1 MIPYEE
7 PEYLK
12 DAFNCPYCNA
22 YSHNIWNKIIVY
34 NMGSV
39 QGNNVSIGYIAYCT
53 HCTQYSFWFNKKMV
67 IPSSG
72 NAPLPNNDL
81 PEDIKKDF
89 EEARS
94 IVNSSPR
101 GTAALL
107 RLCIQKLCKDL
118 GEKGGNINDDISNL
132 VKKGLPIKIQKSLDI
147 VRVIGNNAVHPGL
160 IDVKDDQEIAN
171 KLFHLINLI
180 VDVMLS
186 QPKEIDKIYDDL
198 PEKDKKA
205 IKSRDNK

>member
-7 PEYLK
+7 PDYMK
-12 DAFNCPYCNA
+12 SAFNCPYCNA
-22 YSHNIWNKIIVY
+22 YSHHIWSKAIVL
-34 NMGSV
+34 NMGAV
-39 QGNNVSIGYIAYCT
+39 QGKNVSIGYIAYCK
-53 HCTQYSFWFNKKMV
+53 HCKEFSFWFNEKMI

-81 PEDIKKDF
+81 PEDIKEDF

-101 GTAALL
+101 GAAALL

-132 VKKGLPIKIQKSLDI
+132 VKKGLPIKIQKALDI
-147 VRVIGNNAVHPGL
+147 VRVIGNNAVHPGV
-160 IDVKDDQEIAN
+160 IDIKDDQETAN

-180 VDVMLS
+180 VDVMVS

-205 IKSRDNK
+205 IKRRNNK

>member
-7 PEYLK
+7 PDYMK

-22 YSHNIWNKIIVY
+22 YSHHIWNKAIVH
-34 NMGSV
+34 NMGAV
-39 QGNNVSIGYIAYCT
+39 QGKNVIIGYTAYCT
-53 HCTQYSFWFNKKMV
+53 HCTEFSFWSVKKMI
-67 IPSSG
+67 IPNSG
-72 NAPLPNNDL
+72 HAPLPNNDL
-81 PEDIKKDF
+81 PEDITKDF

-101 GTAALL
+101 GAAALL

-147 VRVIGNNAVHPGL
+147 VRVIGNNAVHPGV
-160 IDVKDDQEIAN
+160 IDIKDDQKTAN

-180 VDVMLS
+180 VEVMVS
-186 QPKEIDKIYDDL
+186 QPKEIDKIYDNL

-205 IKSRDNK
+205 IKRRNNK

>member
-7 PEYLK
+7 PDYMK
-12 DAFNCPYCNA
+12 PAFNCPYCNA
-22 YSHNIWNKIIVY
+22 YSHHIWSKVMVINIGDTGGNTII
-34 NMGSV
+34 GHA
-39 QGNNVSIGYIAYCT
+39 AYCT
-53 HCTQYSFWFNKKMV
+53 HCKELSFWYDKKMI

-81 PEDIKKDF
+81 SEDIKKDF

-101 GTAALL
+101 GAAALL

-118 GEKGGNINDDISNL
+118 GEKGEKINDDISNL

-160 IDVKDDQEIAN
+160 IDIKDDQETAN

-180 VDVMLS
+180 VDAMVS
-186 QPKEIDKIYDDL
+186 QPKEIDKIYNNL
-198 PEKDKKA
+198 PEKDKEA
-205 IKSRDNK
+205 INKRNNK

>member
-1 MIPYEE
+1 MIPYKE
-7 PEYLK
+7 PEYMK

-22 YSHNIWNKIIVY
+22 YSHHIWNEVMVE
-34 NMGSV
+34 NMGNTR
-39 QGNNVSIGYIAYCT
+39 QDITIGYTAYCL
-53 HCTQYSFWFNKKMV
+53 HCKEFSFWSNKKMIV
-67 IPSSG
+67 PSSG

-101 GTAALL
+101 GATALL

-160 IDVKDDQEIAN
+160 IDIKDDQETAN

-180 VDVMLS
+180 VDVMIS
-186 QPKEIDKIYDDL
+186 QPKEINKIYENL

-205 IKSRDNK
+205 IKKRNNK

>member
-7 PEYLK
+7 PDYMK

-22 YSHNIWNKIIVY
+22 YSHHIWNDAIVL
-34 NMGSV
+34 NMG
-39 QGNNVSIGYIAYCT
+39 NVIGKKVTIGRTAYCK
-53 HCTQYSFWFNKKMV
+53 HCKEFSFWSNKKMI

-101 GTAALL
+101 GAAALL
-107 RLCIQKLCKDL
+107 RLCIQKLCKHL
-118 GEKGGNINDDISNL
+118 GEKGENINDEISNL

-147 VRVIGNNAVHPGL
+147 VRVVGNNAVHPGV
-160 IDVKDDQEIAN
+160 IDIKDDQEASN

-180 VDVMLS
+180 VDVMIS
-186 QPKEIDKIYDDL
+186 QPKEIDKIYDIL
-198 PEKDKKA
+198 PEKDKEA
-205 IKSRDNK
+205 IKKRNNK

>member
-1 MIPYEE
+1 MFPYKE
-7 PEYLK
+7 PDYLK
-12 DAFNCPYCNA
+12 GAFNCPYCNA
-22 YSHNIWNKIIVY
+22 YSHHIWSKVMAINV
-34 NMGSV
+34 
-39 QGNNVSIGYIAYCT
+39 GNRGGDMTIGYAAYCT
-53 HCTQYSFWFNKKMV
+53 HCKELSFWYDKKMI
-67 IPSSG
+67 IPNSG

-81 PEDIKKDF
+81 SEDIKKDF

-101 GTAALL
+101 GAAALL

-118 GEKGGNINDDISNL
+118 GEKGGKINDDISNL

-147 VRVIGNNAVHPGL
+147 VRVIGNNAVHPGV
-160 IDVKDDQEIAN
+160 IDIKDDQETAN

-180 VDVMLS
+180 VDVMVS
-186 QPKEIDKIYDDL
+186 QPKEIDKIYDNL

-205 IKSRDNK
+205 INRRNNK

>member
-7 PEYLK
+7 PDYMK
-12 DAFNCPYCNA
+12 SAFNCPYCNA
-22 YSHNIWNKIIVY
+22 FSHHTWDDVVVY
-34 NMGSV
+34 NMGDTRKDIT
-39 QGNNVSIGYIAYCT
+39 IGYTAFCK
-53 HCTQYSFWFNKKMV
+53 HCEEFSFWFNKKMI

-81 PEDIKKDF
+81 SEDIKKDF

-101 GTAALL
+101 GAAALL

-118 GEKGGNINDDISNL
+118 GEKGEKINDDISNL

-160 IDVKDDQEIAN
+160 IDIKDDQETAN

-180 VDVMLS
+180 VDAMIS
-186 QPKEIDKIYDDL
+186 QPKEIDKIYNNL
-198 PEKDKKA
+198 PEKDKEA
-205 IKSRDNK
+205 INKRNNK

>member
-1 MIPYEE
+1 MI
-7 PEYLK
+7 
-12 DAFNCPYCNA
+12 
-22 YSHNIWNKIIVY
+22 
-34 NMGSV
+34 
-39 QGNNVSIGYIAYCT
+39 
-53 HCTQYSFWFNKKMV
+53 

-101 GTAALL
+101 GAAALL

-118 GEKGGNINDDISNL
+118 GEKGENINDDISNL

-147 VRVIGNNAVHPGL
+147 VRVIGNNSVHPGV
-160 IDVKDDQEIAN
+160 IDIKDDQETAN

-180 VDVMLS
+180 VDVMIS

-198 PEKDKKA
+198 PEKDKEA
-205 IKSRDNK
+205 INKRNNK